1 MEFFM
6 RKISEAYSEEQV
18 SAILN
23 GCSSKRK
30 TTLRINTLK
39 ADIDDVK
46 NKLDSLRFEFSCI
59 PFCETALIINNSDCD
74 IRETD
79 LYKNGEIYL
88 QSLSSQ
94 LPPMILS
101 PKENEDIL
109 DMCAAPGG
117 KTSQIAAIT
126 NNKSHITACEMNFKR
141 AERLKFNLEKQGV
154 KNANVMVTDARRLES
169 FFSFDKILID
179 ALCSGSGTFIL
190 DEPKSYE
197 GFTDTLIN
205 KCISS
210 QAKLLDKAL
219 SLLKVGGEA
228 VYSTCSI
235 LPQENDE
242 TVNKIL
248 KKHSCELI
256 PIDEEIRQHLPLL
269 PCSPKEAVCVCPT
282 NEYEGFYVA
291 KIKKIGK

>member
-1 MEFFM
+1 MNFF
-6 RKISEAYSEEQV
+6 REKISEIYSDEYT
-18 SAILN
+18 SAIIN
-23 GCSSKRK
+23 GCSTKRK

-39 ADIDDVK
+39 TDTDTVKQKLTDMGID
-46 NKLDSLRFEFSCI
+46 FSCV
-59 PFCETALIINNSDCD
+59 PYCDTALIIDKIGYN

-94 LPPMILS
+94 LPPLILS

-117 KTSQIAAIT
+117 KTSQIAALT
-126 NNKSHITACEMNFKR
+126 NNKSYITACEMNFKR

-154 KNANVMVTDARRLES
+154 KNANVMQTDARRLES

-205 KCISS
+205 RCISS
-210 QAKLLDKAL
+210 QTQLLDKAL
-219 SLLKVGGEA
+219 SLLKKGGEA

-235 LPQENDE
+235 LPQENE
-242 TVNKIL
+242 EIINKIIR
-248 KKHSCELI
+248 KHSCELV
-256 PIDEEIRQHLPLL
+256 PIDDEIRQHLPLL
-269 PCSPKEAVCVCPT
+269 PCSLKEAICVCPT
-282 NEYEGFYVA
+282 NEYEGFFVA
-291 KIKKIGK
+291 KIKKTDN

>member
-1 MEFFM
+1 MEFFR
-6 RKISEAYSEEQV
+6 RKISEAYSEEYA
-18 SAILN
+18 SAIIN

-46 NKLDSLRFEFSCI
+46 KKLCNQGFTFTALPFSQ
-59 PFCETALIINNSDCD
+59 TALIIGEGSCD

-94 LPPMILS
+94 LPPIILA

-190 DEPKSYE
+190 DEQKSYE

-205 KCISS
+205 KCKSS
-210 QAKLLDKAL
+210 QVQLLDKAL

-235 LPQENDE
+235 LPEENDE
-242 TVNKIL
+242 IVNKIL

-256 PIDEEIRQHLPLL
+256 PINEEIRRHLPLL
-269 PCSPKEAVCVCPT
+269 PCSLNEAICVCPT

-291 KIKKIGK
+291 KIKKTGR